1 VLADTPQHFA
11 AATSIQHQHS
21 SCSVQALAP
30 APGELPSA
38 TPSSQ
43 QIHTQHAGRWPPRPR
58 GSRRGFGHIW
68 HRCALRAFLPLRR
81 LLLTSVRSAQVTT
94 RGGCRTE
101 RLTAL
106 RRELRALP
114 RQVSFQRNHH
124 ASSPL
129 HNCSC
134 TQAIAVVRPLA
145 QRSRLRCGT
154 ISRASS
160 SASLSCSCTQADTP
174 CRWSL
179 LEDSSPAFLGSCG
192 RLLPGYLHHSAKG
205 ECRQSIITS
214 SFDSLSFAGG

>member
-1 VLADTPQHFA
+1 MPTSTSRVQVVTQHAAKACLQQSHRRSSTIPRITPHWSGLSPIPPQSHSVLADTPQHFA

-81 LLLTSVRSAQVTT
+81 LLLTSARSAQATT

-114 RQVSFQRNHH
+114 RQVSFQRNHR

-145 QRSRLRCGT
+145 
-154 ISRASS
+154 
-160 SASLSCSCTQADTP
+160 
-174 CRWSL
+174 
-179 LEDSSPAFLGSCG
+179 
-192 RLLPGYLHHSAKG
+192 
-205 ECRQSIITS
+205 
-214 SFDSLSFAGG
+214 